1 METQT
6 MLMTDKVRRSIV
18 LTLILLSSFQS
29 LTLAQDKKKKEAPR
43 GTPVLWKEP
52 VNIRSRNLFLGPGG
66 AAMRPDLR
74 KLKFIEEEGG
84 GYSTKYRVSDARGRV
99 WVAKVGK
106 EAQSE
111 TAAVRLLW
119 AIGYPTEINY
129 LVPRVEIP
137 GKGVFEN
144 VRFEARPGNVE
155 RAGEW
160 KWDENPFIGTREF
173 QGLKVM
179 MVLLNNWD
187 IKDENNV
194 ILAVP
199 GGRRGRNELQ
209 YAISDLGAT
218 FGKTGSLPLLWR
230 ITRSRNN
237 AEDFAESRFIDKVKD
252 DGRVDFRYGG
262 KKRELFENVTVAQA
276 KWIGGWLSRLSNQQ
290 ISDAFRAA
298 NYDPSEVRM
307 MTEAV
312 RARINELVNLR
323 GQQGRRASR

>member
-1 METQT
+1 
-6 MLMTDKVRRSIV
+6 MLMTDNIRRSVV
-18 LTLILLSSFQS
+18 LTLLLLLFSFQS
-29 LTLAQDKKKKEAPR
+29 ATVAQDKKKEVPQ

-52 VNIRSRNLFLGPGG
+52 ANIRSRNLFLGPGG
-66 AAMRPDLR
+66 ATMRPDLR
-74 KLKFIEEEGG
+74 KLTFIEEEGG

-129 LVPRVEIP
+129 LVPRVTIP

-144 VRFEARPGNVE
+144 VRFEARPANIK

-160 KWDENPFIGTREF
+160 KWEENPFIGTREF

-194 ILAVP
+194 ILFVP
-199 GGRRGRNELQ
+199 GGRRGRNESQ

-237 AEDFAESRFIDKVKD
+237 AEDFAEAKFIDKVKD

-276 KWIGGWLSRLSNQQ
+276 KWIGGWLSRLSDRQ

-307 MTEAV
+307 MTQAV

-323 GQQGRRASR
+323 GQTGRRASR